1 MNVSNADIHAV
12 TEESGHNGGAAH
24 RNPTSSGN
32 SSSSSSSL
40 LMGSLGGAGGS
51 GSTPRSRRY
60 WARRFYNFLSSLTE
74 LAAAIKDEGALDSV

>member
-24 RNPTSSGN
+24 RNPN
-32 SSSSSSSL
+32 SSSSSSL
-40 LMGSLGGAGGS
+40 LMGSLSGAGGS